1 MNPTNTVYVI
11 QAARLNHRKIGE
23 VSVVSSYDVRY
34 FKSLTRNKNGQAFLK
49 LDRVRSMKNAKRF
62 TNLDEAR
69 TLCEHLNRNFW
80 LEFSVVDYVAP
91 LAVLV
96 NQ

>member
-34 FKSLTRNKNGQAFLK
+34 FKSLTRTKCGRR
-49 LDRVRSMKNAKRF
+49 LDRVRSIASAKRF
-62 TNLDEAR
+62 TNLEEAA
-69 TLCEHLNRNFW
+69 TLCEHLNRNYW
-80 LEFSVVDYVAP
+80 LEFSVVENVKSP
-91 LAVLV
+91 TK
-96 NQ
+96 